1 MAFFTIFFG
10 SRFNR
15 KDYGHFSLRD
25 EDDSNSLLLSKDLQ
39 TYEVNFFMTK
49 LKIHPGFH
57 GVLAIFSG
65 SDL

>member
-25 EDDSNSLLLSKDLQ
+25 EDDSNSQLLSKDKCKEGQ
-39 TYEVNFFMTK
+39 FFMTK
-49 LKIHPGFH
+49 LKIHLGFH